1 MKFIK
6 AAALLAP
13 LMVLAGCA
21 GSGPAA
27 PQYLPTHI
35 NIPDTELD
43 SQLTRLP
50 VTVDVDPSGFMSVT
64 VPLRSEADFILKV
77 DYRFTFLDAKGLPIN
92 AEPAWMP
99 MALEPGVVENL
110 VGTCP
115 VPGATDFSVD
125 VRPEQ

>member
-1 MKFIK
+1 MKSIK

-13 LMVLAGCA
+13 LLVLAGCA
-21 GSGPAA
+21 ASGPPA

-35 NIPDTELD
+35 NIRDTELD
-43 SQLTRLP
+43 SELTRLP

-77 DYRFTFLDAKGLPIN
+77 DYRFTFLDAQGLPIN
-92 AEPAWMP
+92 ADPAWMP

-110 VGTCP
+110 IGTCP
-115 VPGATDFSVD
+115 MPGAADFVVD